1 MEMIVII
8 KAVGAYQEREY
19 KNQDGTTDNFKSR
32 GLMMKHGDEEFYGE
46 LTGYN
51 ATKHKDTQFYENQLY
66 TVRGY
71 WKHYLGGENK
81 DIHQNR
87 LTITSIEPLIALN

>member
-1 MEMIVII
+1 MEKIVII

-19 KNQDGTTDNFKSR
+19 KNQDGTTDN
-32 GLMMKHGDEEFYGE
+32 
-46 LTGYN
+46 
-51 ATKHKDTQFYENQLY
+51 ATKHKETQFYENQLY

>member
-1 MEMIVII
+1 MERIVTIE
-8 KAVGAYQEREY
+8 AVSAYAEREY
-19 KNQDGTTDNFKSR
+19 TKQDGTKDCIKSR
-32 GLMMKHGDEEFYGE
+32 GLMMRHGAEVFYGE

-51 ATKHKDTQFYENQLY
+51 AVKHKETQFYENQLY

-71 WKHYLGGENK
+71 WSHYLTGENK

-87 LTITSIEPLIALN
+87 LTITSIEPMTGNV